1 MMGMSR
7 ITPSDLRPMNYVNV
21 IHCAG
26 TVSDPFTDPEQ
37 ASHANRHEWF
47 IVTDVVNI
55 SLLSHYGFGVSHLM
69 RNVG

>member
-7 ITPSDLRPMNYVNV
+7 ITPSDLRPMNYVN
-21 IHCAG
+21 G